1 MLQGID
7 VSSYQPENYPTAGL
21 SFVFI
26 KVTEGLSYTNPKWT
40 AQRATARAAGL
51 VTGFYHYP
59 HIANSATAE
68 ADFFLSRLNL
78 APGDV
83 LCLDW
88 EWYGQSVS
96 AQQARSYKDA
106 FIARVRSRAP
116 GHRIVAYSDVSN
128 WTGVDQDGNAGD
140 GLWIATAGR
149 PAGQPGIRDQWT
161 FHQYTDS
168 GPGGADGDVANP
180 ALFPTIDALRAWA
193 LDAPSPTPAPA
204 PAPPEDDMPQWIN
217 GSLTPSA
224 QPAVVL
230 VPHGNAWTVYP
241 HRTLHLGMDEIGTP
255 GAHASVRVAVH
266 NGTAWREVTT
276 ATVTAA
282 GGTVDVDL
290 AAGDVKVSL
299 QTDAAGVSYAIETY

>member
-26 KVTEGLSYTNPKWT
+26 KVTEGLSYTNPKWV

-68 ADFFLSRLNL
+68 ADFFLSRINL

-96 AQQARSYKDA
+96 DQQARDYKDA
-106 FIARVRSRAP
+106 FIARVRSQAP

-128 WTGVDQDGNAGD
+128 WTGVDQGGNAGD

-168 GPGGADGDVANP
+168 GPDGADGDVANP

-193 LDAPSPTPAPA
+193 LGTPAPA
-204 PAPPEDDMPQWIN
+204 PTEDDMPQWIN
-217 GSLTPSA
+217 GSLTPGA
-224 QPAVVL
+224 QPVVVL
-230 VPHGNAWTVYP
+230 VPHGTAWSAAP
-241 HRTLHLGMDEIGTP
+241 NRTLHLGMDEIGTP
-255 GAHASVRVAVH
+255 GAHATVRVAVH
-266 NGTAWREVTT
+266 NGTKWRVVSDV
-276 ATVTAA
+276 TVTAA

-290 AAGDVKVSL
+290 GNTDVKVSL
-299 QTDAAGVSYAIETY
+299 QTDAAGVSYAIETW